1 MNNFDQKPDEDRL
14 NLDEDDNTMPGMRLR
29 RLLSRNSASQTT
41 PTEPGKLEQPAT
53 DLTSD
58 PILSTTDAENVPVSD
73 ETPSDFDG
81 PAEKSQQ
88 FITDTSDLPTIPPDA
103 GIKAEE
109 DTSQPTLTG
118 DSIEEEA
125 WYSEV
130 MTGDSLEDEQPA
142 PLDNPTM
149 ALYPGREFLDQSQE
163 EQSGGDDL
171 PGGEEP
177 SISENLPGGENP
189 PIDEPP
195 VTPPAGKASDTIP
208 LRTEPMHTRSNDVT
222 LPPSSLSEG
231 EQLPRRVDQV
241 DKFATRVTPAA
252 FQSRP
257 PASTQVNTTHTR
269 ASQTRSQVPAQ
280 PPSQPPV
287 RRYTP
292 RNAPPNAA
300 PPAKKKNLGCAYRVG
315 IVMLFGLV
323 GILIIGASL
332 VVYQYFSIL
341 ASLPEIDDLKN
352 RASQFETTRILDREG
367 NELYEV
373 LDPNAGRRTY
383 IPLDKMSP
391 NIIAATIATE
401 DKEFYNHPGYDPM
414 ALARALWQNYTNQEI
429 VSGASTIT
437 QQLART
443 LLFTPDERIEQ
454 SYYRKAREIV
464 LAAEITR
471 KYSKEEIL
479 ELYLNEN
486 NYGYL
491 AYGVEAA
498 AETYFHTDAASLDL
512 AQASFLAGIP
522 QLPAVYD
529 IFTNREETLA
539 RHEDVIVLMFELSEE
554 KDCIHVSTSDQPV
567 CVNAGNATQALDE
580 IKAYDFQMDQNVM
593 DHPHW
598 VNYVRMLLE
607 EQFGAETIYTSGF
620 TVYTTLDPSLQDAA
634 EETLKNQV
642 ETLADRN
649 VHGGALVAIQPTTGE
664 ILAMVGS
671 PDFYNETDSGQ
682 INMAINPRQPG
693 SAIKPLTYTAAFE
706 KGWTASTLIW
716 DVPTDFTPSGLE
728 DDNGPLYQPVNYDG
742 KFHGP
747 VTVRTALANSY
758 NVPAV
763 KTLQFVG
770 VYDNPDTSEAD
781 GLINF
786 AKRMGI
792 TTLTQNDYGLAL
804 TLGGGEVTL
813 LQLTNAF
820 SVFANQGRYIEP
832 VAILKIVD
840 HEGNVVYEHEQT
852 EGKQVIRPEHA
863 YIMSSI
869 LSDNAART
877 PMFGSNSVLNLP
889 FQAAVKTGT
898 TNDFRDNWTVGY
910 TPDLAVGVWVGNPD
924 YTPMVNTTGLTGAAP
939 IWSQYMQTAV
949 NQLTG
954 GNYSNFRRP
963 DGIVDEVV
971 CAYSG
976 TRPSEW
982 CPSQYS
988 EIFASDQLPKKK
1000 SEDLWVKAQID
1011 TWTGLKASAEC
1022 GDFTADDF
1030 VLNVKESWAKK
1041 WIQDTQE
1048 GQEWAD
1054 SMGFDDPIL
1063 FAPKRECTMDDPRP
1077 RILFA
1082 NLEEGQT
1089 ITTNPLDIYALIT
1102 ATENF
1107 KQYRLDWGVGDDPS
1121 EWNNLLNKITEQY
1134 DPPERIY
1141 TWDLSD
1147 VKPGI
1152 ITLRI
1157 YMRSTEG
1164 TYAEKKIHLNIKV
1177 PTATPTQTASPT
1189 VTPTSTSTPTATLPP
1204 TQTSTTEVIPPS
1216 QTPTPSETPT
1226 QQP

>member
-1 MNNFDQKPDEDRL
+1 MDDFKPKPDED
-14 NLDEDDNTMPGMRLR
+14 NLSPVDDETTKPGMRLR
-29 RLLSRNSASQTT
+29 RLLSREFASQTVINGS
-41 PTEPGKLEQPAT
+41 GKPDQT
-53 DLTSD
+53 DAEHTD
-58 PILSTTDAENVPVSD
+58 DQILPHTDAENVPVLD
-73 ETPSDFDG
+73 ENEPDSDG
-81 PAEKSQQ
+81 PTGRSQE
-88 FITDTSDLPTIPPDA
+88 FITDSEDLPTIPPETPA
-103 GIKAEE
+103 PGEQAAEPETNPEE
-109 DTSQPTLTG
+109 D
-118 DSIEEEA
+118 DA

-130 MTGDSLEDEQPA
+130 MTGDSLEDEPA
-142 PLDNPTM
+142 RVDNPTM
-149 ALYPGREFLDQSQE
+149 AFYPGREFLDQQE
-163 EQSGGDDL
+163 EAD
-171 PGGEEP
+171 EEP
-177 SISENLPGGENP
+177 SANEPAQPEP
-189 PIDEPP
+189 EPP
-195 VTPPAGKASDTIP
+195 QKSPAKSPAETMP
-208 LRTEPMHTRSNDVT
+208 LRTEPRQNASNDVT
-222 LPPSSLSEG
+222 LPPSSVSEG

-241 DKFATRVTPAA
+241 DKFATRVSPAA

-257 PASTQVNTTHTR
+257 PANTRVNTTHSR
-269 ASQTRSQVPAQ
+269 PARVQPQSPAQ
-280 PPSQPPV
+280 STA
-287 RRYTP
+287 RRYAP
-292 RNAPPNAA
+292 RNG
-300 PPAKKKNLGCAYRVG
+300 PPAGARTACKNNMGCAYRVG
-315 IVMLFGLV
+315 IVMLFALV
-323 GILIIGASL
+323 GVLIIGASL
-332 VVYQYFSIL
+332 LVYQYFTIL

-383 IPLDKMSP
+383 ITLDKMSP

-401 DKEFYNHPGYDPM
+401 DKEFYNHPGYDPV
-414 ALARALWQNYTNQEI
+414 ALVRALWQNYTNQEI

-443 LLFTPDERIEQ
+443 LLFTADERNEQ

-491 AYGVEAA
+491 AYGIEAA
-498 AETYFHTDAASLDL
+498 AETYFHTNAASLNL

-522 QLPAVYD
+522 QAPAVYD
-529 IFTNREETLA
+529 IFSNRDATLA
-539 RHEDVIVLMFELSEE
+539 RHEDVIILMYELSEE
-554 KDCIHVSTSDQPV
+554 KNCIKVSTSDQPV

-580 IKAYDFQMDQNVM
+580 IKAYQFELDQNIM

-607 EQFGAETIYTSGF
+607 ERYGAETIYTSGF
-620 TVYTTLDPSLQDAA
+620 TVYTTLDPSLQDMA
-634 EETLKNQV
+634 EESVKNQV
-642 ETLADRN
+642 EALADRN
-649 VHGGALVAIQPTTGE
+649 VNGGALVAIQPSTGE

-671 PDFYNETDSGQ
+671 PDFYNETSSGQ

-716 DVPTDFTPSGLE
+716 DVPTDFTPSGR
-728 DDNGPLYQPVNYDG
+728 DNDYGPLYQPVNYDG
-742 KFHGP
+742 RFHGP

-763 KTLQFVG
+763 KALQFVG
-770 VYDNPDTSEAD
+770 IYDNPDTSEAD

-792 TTLTQNDYGLAL
+792 TTLKQDDYGLAL

-840 HEGNVVYEHEQT
+840 HEGNVVYEHETAQ
-852 EGKQVIRPEHA
+852 GQRVIRAEHA
-863 YIMSSI
+863 YIITSI

-889 FQAAVKTGT
+889 FPAAVKTGT
-898 TNDFRDNWTVGY
+898 TNDFRDNWTLGY
-910 TPDLAVGVWVGNPD
+910 TPDLAVGVWIGNPD
-924 YTPMVNTTGLTGAAP
+924 YTPMVNTTGLSGAAP
-939 IWSQYMQTAV
+939 IWSQYMQSAV
-949 NQLTG
+949 NRLTG

-971 CAYSG
+971 CTYSG

-988 EIFASDQLPKKK
+988 EVFAADQLPKKK

-1022 GDFTADDF
+1022 GDFTDEVF
-1030 VLNVKESWAKK
+1030 VLNVEDSWAKK

-1048 GQEWAD
+1048 GQNWAD
-1054 SMGFDDPIL
+1054 SMGFKDPIL
-1063 FAPKRECTMDDPRP
+1063 FVPKRECTLDDPRP

-1082 NLEEGQT
+1082 NLQEGQT
-1089 ITTNPLDIYALIT
+1089 ITTNPLDIYALVT

-1107 KQYRLDWGVGDDPS
+1107 RQYRVDWGVGEDPV
-1121 EWNNLLNKITEQY
+1121 EWTTLISKITERS
-1134 DPPERIY
+1134 DPPDRIC
-1141 TWDLSD
+1141 TWDLSE
-1147 VKPGI
+1147 VNPGI

-1157 YMRSTEG
+1157 YLRSTEG
-1164 TYAEKKIHLNIKV
+1164 TFAEKRIHLNIKV
-1177 PTATPTQTASPT
+1177 PTSTPTQTASPT
-1189 VTPTSTSTPTATLPP
+1189 VTPTPTATPTAT
-1204 TQTSTTEVIPPS
+1204 IPPS
-1216 QTPTPSETPT
+1216 QTPTTVVIPPSATTAPSETPT
-1226 QQP
+1226 QAP